1 MTCWCLKVMYPSVN
15 CRVKRV
21 EYIQSRI
28 FIYIYGKLSIKSL
41 PLTINIFSSNEK
53 IIFYR
58 LLINITDPWF
68 HDSPNR
74 GTLSYFTSL
83 GTSKITTRSAASFRL
98 SSQKNDKN
106 VYNYFFG
113 KLNILLNNGFPR
125 PILTNFPRCALYIL
139 SGKTYLG
146 NPW

>member
-74 GTLSYFTSL
+74 GTLSYFTS
-83 GTSKITTRSAASFRL
+83 
-98 SSQKNDKN
+98 
-106 VYNYFFG
+106 FG
-113 KLNILLNNGFPR
+113 KVKFPKLPCKVVVKNYKQ
-125 PILTNFPRCALYIL
+125 PIYKLHEFLQLHFSSRAKSLKHVKI
-139 SGKTYLG
+139 KF
-146 NPW
+146 